1 MAEGYRAAAAQLG
14 VVLRPMVEADYA
26 FCEALYAST
35 RLEELAPLGW
45 PAEAVRQFLAQ
56 QHRAQHLHYQQH
68 YAGAQWW
75 IVESAGCPLGRLYV
89 FEGASDIRI
98 VDIAL
103 LPKARG
109 QGIGGAL
116 IEGVQRHAA
125 AQGKRVS
132 IHAEKN
138 NPARSLYFR
147 LGFVVIDADR
157 GAYDLLE
164 WRPQGPADQ

>member
-1 MAEGYRAAAAQLG
+1 MAEGYRAAAAHLG
-14 VVLRPMVEADYA
+14 AVLRPVQEADYA

-45 PAEAVRQFLAQ
+45 PEEAVRQFLAQ
-56 QHRAQHLHYQQH
+56 QHRAQHLHYNQH
-68 YAGAQWW
+68 YATAERW
-75 IVESAGCPLGRLYV
+75 IIERAGVPVGRLYL

-103 LPKARG
+103 LPEARG
-109 QGIGGAL
+109 AGIGGAL
-116 IEGVQRHAA
+116 ITGVQHHAE
-125 AQGKRVS
+125 AQDKRVS
-132 IHAEKN
+132 IHVEKN

-147 LGFVVIDADR
+147 LGFAIVEGDR

-164 WRPQGPADQ
+164 WRP